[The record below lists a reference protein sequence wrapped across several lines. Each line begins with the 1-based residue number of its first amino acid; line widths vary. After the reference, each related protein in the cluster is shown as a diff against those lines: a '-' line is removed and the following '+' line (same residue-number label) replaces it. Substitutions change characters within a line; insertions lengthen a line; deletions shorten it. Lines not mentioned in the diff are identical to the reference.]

1 MFMENNKIIT
11 FVKKEIVL
19 IIASF
24 LAIISCFFVKPNINY
39 ISYIDFRTLTI
50 LFSLMSVV
58 EGLSKNNVFKLFG
71 QKLVLISKTTKELV
85 LSLVLICF
93 FTSMLITNDVALIT
107 FVPFAIIVLKFA
119 NLEYL
124 IIYVVVLQT
133 IASNLGSMV
142 TPMGNPQNLYLF
154 SLSNMDIIN
163 FMLIILPYAIVSL
176 ILIFFLVLFIKNK
189 SISNSELHFN
199 NITINKKQVIIFLIL
214 FIICILTVLR
224 LISFLILFVIIL
236 IVIFIIDKSIFKKVD
251 YSLLLTFVA
260 FFIFVGNIGNIS
272 FFKEKLNNVLIGR
285 ECFISILL
293 SQLISNVPAALLLSN
308 FTNNYKE
315 LIIGT
320 NLGGLGTL
328 IASMASLI
336 SYKKFVINYPKL
348 TAKYLLSFTLYNILF
363 LLVLICM
370 KIFVFR

>member
-1 MFMENNKIIT
+1 MENNKIKA

-19 IIASF
+19 IIASV

-39 ISYIDFRTLTI
+39 ISYIDFRTLVI

-58 EGLSKNNVFKLFG
+58 EGLSKNNVFKILG

-85 LSLVLICF
+85 LSLVLLCF

-119 NLEYL
+119 NLEHL
-124 IIYVVVLQT
+124 IIRVVVLQT
-133 IASNLGSMV
+133 IAANLGSMV

-154 SLSNMDIIN
+154 GLSNMNIVDFI
-163 FMLIILPYAIVSL
+163 LIILPYAIVSL
-176 ILIFFLVLFIKNK
+176 ILILCLSLFINGKT
-189 SISNSELHFN
+189 ITNSDLHFES
-199 NITINKKQVIIFLIL
+199 ITINKKQVIIYIIL

-224 LISFLILFVIIL
+224 VINYLVLFGII
-236 IVIFIIDKSIFKKVD
+236 IIMIFILDKNIFKNID
-251 YSLLLTFVA
+251 YSLLLTFIA

-272 FFKEKLNNVLIGR
+272 SFKEMLNNVINGK
-285 ECFISILL
+285 ECIISIIL
-293 SQLISNVPAALLLSN
+293 SQIISNVPAALLLSN
-308 FTNNYKE
+308 FTNNYRE

-336 SYKKFVINYPKL
+336 SYKKFVASYPKL
-348 TAKYLLSFTLYNILF
+348 ATKYFVNFTIYNVLF

-370 KIFVFR
+370 KLFVFK